1 MSLCDVQ
8 VCPDFLPEMAEFTKE
23 YIKPIETGRKPEAG
37 RKDRKKMLRKALLL
51 QELLRPIV
59 HRVSPETLARNLP
72 PKLEVLLALSM
83 PRALQHLYSLAVE
96 MVCCLL
102 FWHR

>member
-1 MSLCDVQ
+1 MPKCSMSLCDVQ

-59 HRVSPETLARNLP
+59 H
-72 PKLEVLLALSM
+72 LS
-83 PRALQHLYSLAVE
+83 LIHI
-96 MVCCLL
+96 
-102 FWHR
+102 